1 MMAGSKRWWMKKHLP
16 DVNPIALTLKK
27 LYAGIGILAD
37 LVSRKDD
44 HITLDTSWLMWDVKQ
59 AAGGAFSE

>member
-44 HITLDTSWLMWDVKQ
+44 HITLDTSWLMWD
-59 AAGGAFSE
+59 